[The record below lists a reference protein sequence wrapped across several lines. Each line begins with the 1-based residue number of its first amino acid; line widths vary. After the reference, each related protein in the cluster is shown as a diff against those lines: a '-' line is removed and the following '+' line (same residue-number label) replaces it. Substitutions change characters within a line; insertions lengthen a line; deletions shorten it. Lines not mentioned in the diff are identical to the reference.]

1 MIKVNLISGF
11 LGAGKTTLI
20 KKVLENVKEE
30 KIVIIENEFGEVA
43 IDGDLIK
50 KEGFDVFELR
60 SGCICCM
67 MKQDFEDSLQKV
79 IEEYKPDRIII
90 EPTGISSLSQLLD
103 ILEKDNFKDKININR
118 VITVVDSTSY
128 LEEKDAFGEF
138 YMDQVEN
145 AEILIVSKT
154 QMVDK
159 STLKKVKESLRECNK
174 KASIKTLAFE
184 EFNKEYILN
193 FLDED
198 SSRDIKRDSVEVM
211 ISTEDG
217 FESLGVKTNKIFEI
231 REINEIVSKLF
242 TGKYGDVIRIK
253 GFLKGEKEIIQ
264 INCTKKVHN
273 IETVEDSKEIKI
285 CIIGQDLR
293 KRKIQF
299 LFKEKYNIKK
309 IIKNFKE

>member
-118 VITVVDSTSY
+118 VITVVDSTNY

-217 FESLGVKTNKIFEI
+217 FESLGVKTNKIFQI
-231 REINEIVSKLF
+231 REINEIISKLF
-242 TGKYGDVIRIK
+242 TGKYGNVIRIK

-309 IIKNFKE
+309 L

>member
-309 IIKNFKE
+309 L

>member
-1 MIKVNLISGF
+1 MIKVNLVSGF

-30 KIVIIENEFGEVA
+30 KVIIIENEFGEVA

-79 IEEYKPDRIII
+79 IKEYKPDRIII

-103 ILEKDNFKDKININR
+103 ILEKDNFKDKININS

-154 QMVDK
+154 EMVDK
-159 STLKKVKESLRECNK
+159 STLKKVKESLREFNK
-174 KASIKTLAFE
+174 KATIITLAFE

-193 FLDED
+193 FLDEY
-198 SSRDIKRDSVEVM
+198 SSSDIKREPIEVM

-231 REINEIVSKLF
+231 KEVSEIISKLF
-242 TGKYGDVIRIK
+242 TGKYGNIIRIK

-273 IETVEDSKEIKI
+273 IETAKGREEIKI
-285 CIIGQDLR
+285 CIIGQNLY
-293 KRKIQF
+293 KKEIQF
-299 LFKEKYNIKK
+299 LFKEKYKIKRV
-309 IIKNFKE
+309 

>member
-217 FESLGVKTNKIFEI
+217 FESLGVKTNKIFQI
-231 REINEIVSKLF
+231 REINEIISKLF
-242 TGKYGDVIRIK
+242 TGKYGNVIRIK

-309 IIKNFKE
+309 L

>member
-43 IDGDLIK
+43 MDGDLIK

-174 KASIKTLAFE
+174 KANIKTLAFE

-293 KRKIQF
+293 KKKIQF
-299 LFKEKYNIKK
+299 LFKEKI
-309 IIKNFKE
+309 

>member
-20 KKVLENVKEE
+20 KKILGNVKEE
-30 KIVIIENEFGEVA
+30 KVIIIENEFGEVA

-103 ILEKDNFKDKININR
+103 ILEKDNFKDRININS
-118 VITVVDSTSY
+118 VITVVDGTSY

-138 YMDQVEN
+138 YIDQVKN
-145 AEILIVSKT
+145 AKTLIVSKT
-154 QMVDK
+154 QIVDK
-159 STLKKVKESLRECNK
+159 STLKEVKESLREFNK
-174 KASIKTLAFE
+174 KAHIITLPFE
-184 EFNKEYILN
+184 KFNKEYILN

-198 SSRDIKRDSVEVM
+198 LLKDMEREPVEVV

-217 FESLGVKTNKIFEI
+217 FESLGVKTNKIFEMK
-231 REINEIVSKLF
+231 EINEIISKLF
-242 TGKYGDVIRIK
+242 TREYGNVIRIK
-253 GFLKGEKEIIQ
+253 GFLKGKEEIIQ

-273 IETVEDSKEIKI
+273 IETVKGREELKI
-285 CIIGQDLR
+285 CIIGQGLC
-293 KRKIQF
+293 KNEIKS
-299 LFKEKYNIKK
+299 LFKEKYKIKK
-309 IIKNFKE
+309 I

>member
-174 KASIKTLAFE
+174 KANIKTLAFE

-293 KRKIQF
+293 KKKIQF

-309 IIKNFKE
+309 L

>member
-174 KASIKTLAFE
+174 KANIKTLAFE

-285 CIIGQDLR
+285 CIIGQGLR
-293 KRKIQF
+293 KKKIQF

-309 IIKNFKE
+309 L

>member
-20 KKVLENVKEE
+20 KKILGNVKEE
-30 KIVIIENEFGEVA
+30 KVIIIENEFGEVA

-103 ILEKDNFKDKININR
+103 ILEKDNFKDRININS
-118 VITVVDSTSY
+118 VITLVDGTSY

-159 STLKKVKESLRECNK
+159 STLKEVKESLREFNK
-174 KASIKTLAFE
+174 KAPIITLPFE
-184 EFNKEYILN
+184 EFNKEHILN

-198 SSRDIKRDSVEVM
+198 SSGDIKREPVEVM

-231 REINEIVSKLF
+231 NEMNEIISKLF
-242 TGKYGDVIRIK
+242 TGKYGNVIRVK
-253 GFLKGEKEIIQ
+253 GFLDGKEEIIQ

-273 IETVEDSKEIKI
+273 IEKVRAREEIKI
-285 CIIGQDLR
+285 CIIGQSLC
-293 KRKIQF
+293 KKEIQS
-299 LFKEKYNIKK
+299 LFREKYKVK
-309 IIKNFKE
+309 RL

>member
-1 MIKVNLISGF
+1 MIKVNLVSGF

-20 KKVLENVKEE
+20 KKILESVKEE
-30 KIVIIENEFGEVA
+30 KVIIIENEFGEVA

-50 KEGFDVFELR
+50 KDGFDVFELR

-67 MKQDFEDSLQKV
+67 MKQDFENSLQKV

-103 ILEKDNFKDKININR
+103 ILEKDNFKDKINIKS
-118 VITVVDSTSY
+118 VITVVDGTSY

-138 YMDQVEN
+138 YMNQVEN

-154 QMVDK
+154 QIVDN
-159 STLKKVKESLRECNK
+159 STLEEVKESLMEFNK
-174 KASIKTLAFE
+174 KAHIITLPFE

-198 SSRDIKRDSVEVM
+198 LLKDMEREPLEVTVF
-211 ISTEDG
+211 TEDG
-217 FESLGVKTNKIFEI
+217 FESLGVKTNKIFETK
-231 REINEIVSKLF
+231 EMNEIISKLF
-242 TGKYGDVIRIK
+242 TGEYGNVIRIK
-253 GFLKGEKEIIQ
+253 GFLKGKEEIIQ

-273 IETVEDSKEIKI
+273 IETVKDREELKI
-285 CIIGQDLR
+285 CIIGQGLC
-293 KRKIQF
+293 KNEIKS
-299 LFKEKYNIKK
+299 LFIEKYKIKK
-309 IIKNFKE
+309 I

>member
-1 MIKVNLISGF
+1 MTKVNLISGF

-103 ILEKDNFKDKININR
+103 ILKKDNFKDKININS
-118 VITVVDSTSY
+118 VITVVDGISY

-138 YMDQVEN
+138 YMDQIEN
-145 AEILIVSKT
+145 AKILIISKT
-154 QMVDK
+154 QMIDK
-159 STLKKVKESLRECNK
+159 STLNKVKESLREFNK
-174 KASIKTLAFE
+174 KAHIIELPFE
-184 EFNKEYILN
+184 EFNREYVLK
-193 FLDED
+193 FLDENL
-198 SSRDIKRDSVEVM
+198 SRDIKIEPVEFKV
-211 ISTEDG
+211 STEDG
-217 FESLGVKTNKIFEI
+217 FESLGIKTNKIFEI
-231 REINEIVSKLF
+231 DDVNKLISKLF
-242 TGKYGDVIRIK
+242 VGKYGNIIRIK
-253 GFLKGEKEIIQ
+253 GFLKGREDIIQ
-264 INCTKKVHN
+264 INCTKKVYS
-273 IETVEDSKEIKI
+273 IDAIKDSEEIKI
-285 CIIGQDLR
+285 CIIGQNLY
-293 KRKIQF
+293 KKEIEF
-299 LFKEKYNIKK
+299 LFKEKYRIKRL
-309 IIKNFKE
+309 

>member
-217 FESLGVKTNKIFEI
+217 LESLGVKTNKIFEI

-309 IIKNFKE
+309 L

>member
-30 KIVIIENEFGEVA
+30 KIIIIENEFGEVA

-50 KEGFDVFELR
+50 KDGFDVFELR

-79 IEEYKPDRIII
+79 IKEYKPDRIII

-103 ILEKDNFKDKININR
+103 ILEKDDFKDEININS
-118 VITVVDSTSY
+118 VITVVDGISY

-138 YMDQVEN
+138 YMDQIKN
-145 AEILIVSKT
+145 AKTLIVSKT
-154 QMVDK
+154 QIVDK
-159 STLKKVKESLRECNK
+159 STLKEVKESLREFNK
-174 KASIKTLAFE
+174 KATIITLPFE

-198 SSRDIKRDSVEVM
+198 LSGDIEREHIEVM

-217 FESLGVKTNKIFEI
+217 FESLGIKTNKIFEI
-231 REINEIVSKLF
+231 KEINEIVSKLF
-242 TGKYGDVIRIK
+242 TGKYGNVIRIK
-253 GFLKGEKEIIQ
+253 GFLKEKEEIIQ
-264 INCTKKVHN
+264 INCTKKLHN
-273 IETVEDSKEIKI
+273 IETVKGREEIKI
-285 CIIGQDLR
+285 CIIGQGLC
-293 KRKIQF
+293 KNEIKS
-299 LFKEKYNIKK
+299 LFKEKYKIKTV
-309 IIKNFKE
+309 

>member
-20 KKVLENVKEE
+20 KKILENVKEE
-30 KIVIIENEFGEVA
+30 KVIIIENEFGEVA

-50 KEGFDVFELR
+50 TEGFDVFELR

-67 MKQDFEDSLQKV
+67 MKQDFEDSLEKV

-103 ILEKDNFKDKININR
+103 ILEKDNFKNRININS
-118 VITVVDSTSY
+118 VITVVDVTSY

-145 AEILIVSKT
+145 AEILILSKT

-159 STLKKVKESLRECNK
+159 STLKKVKESLRKFNK
-174 KASIKTLAFE
+174 KAHIITLPFE

-193 FLDED
+193 FLDEGL
-198 SSRDIKRDSVEVM
+198 SMDIERTPVEVM
-211 ISTEDG
+211 MSTEDG
-217 FESLGVKTNKIFEI
+217 FESLGIKTNKIFEI
-231 REINEIVSKLF
+231 NEMNEIVSKLF
-242 TGKYGDVIRIK
+242 TGKYGNVIRIK
-253 GFLKGEKEIIQ
+253 GFLNGKEEIIQ

-273 IETVEDSKEIKI
+273 IEKTKDKEDLKI
-285 CIIGQDLR
+285 CIIGQNLCEEEI
-293 KRKIQF
+293 KF
-299 LFKEKYNIKK
+299 LFKEKYKIKRL
-309 IIKNFKE
+309 

>member
-43 IDGDLIK
+43 MDGDLIK

-174 KASIKTLAFE
+174 KANIKTLAFE

-293 KRKIQF
+293 KKKIQF
-299 LFKEKYNIKK
+299 LFKEKYNIKNYK
-309 IIKNFKE
+309 KF

>member
-20 KKVLENVKEE
+20 KKVLENLKEE

-103 ILEKDNFKDKININR
+103 ILEKDNFKYKININS
-118 VITVVDSTSY
+118 VITVVDGISY

-138 YMDQVEN
+138 YMDQIKN
-145 AEILIVSKT
+145 AKTLIVSKT
-154 QMVDK
+154 QIVDK
-159 STLKKVKESLRECNK
+159 STLKEVKESLREFNE
-174 KASIKTLAFE
+174 KAHIITLPFE
-184 EFNKEYILN
+184 EFNKDYVLN

-198 SSRDIKRDSVEVM
+198 LSKDIKRGTVEVI

-217 FESLGVKTNKIFEI
+217 FESLGIKTNKIFDI
-231 REINEIVSKLF
+231 KEINEIVSKLF
-242 TGKYGDVIRIK
+242 AGKYGNIIRIK
-253 GFLKGEKEIIQ
+253 GFLKGREDIIQ
-264 INCTKKVHN
+264 INCTKKLHS
-273 IETVEDSKEIKI
+273 IDAIKDSEEIKI
-285 CIIGQDLR
+285 CIIGQNLY
-293 KRKIQF
+293 KKEIEF
-299 LFKEKYNIKK
+299 LFKEKYRIKRL
-309 IIKNFKE
+309 

>member
-103 ILEKDNFKDKININR
+103 ILEKDNLKDKININR

-309 IIKNFKE
+309 L

>member
-30 KIVIIENEFGEVA
+30 KIVIIENEFGEIA

-198 SSRDIKRDSVEVM
+198 SSMDIKRDSVEVM

-231 REINEIVSKLF
+231 REINEIISKLF
-242 TGKYGDVIRIK
+242 TGKYGNVIRIK

-309 IIKNFKE
+309 L

>member
-1 MIKVNLISGF
+1 MTKVNLISGF

-103 ILEKDNFKDKININR
+103 ILKKDNFKDKININS
-118 VITVVDSTSY
+118 VITVVDGISY

-138 YMDQVEN
+138 YMDQIEN
-145 AEILIVSKT
+145 AKILIISKT
-154 QMVDK
+154 QMIDK
-159 STLKKVKESLRECNK
+159 STLNKVKESLREFNK
-174 KASIKTLAFE
+174 KAHIIELPFE
-184 EFNKEYILN
+184 EFNREYVLK
-193 FLDED
+193 FLDENL
-198 SSRDIKRDSVEVM
+198 SRDIKIEPVEFKV
-211 ISTEDG
+211 STEDG
-217 FESLGVKTNKIFEI
+217 FESLGIKTNKIFEI
-231 REINEIVSKLF
+231 DDVNKLISKLF
-242 TGKYGDVIRIK
+242 AGKYGNIIRIK
-253 GFLKGEKEIIQ
+253 GFLKGREDIIQ
-264 INCTKKVHN
+264 INCTKKVYS
-273 IETVEDSKEIKI
+273 IDAIKDSEEIKI
-285 CIIGQDLR
+285 CIIGQNLY
-293 KRKIQF
+293 KKEIEF
-299 LFKEKYNIKK
+299 LFKEKYRIKRL
-309 IIKNFKE
+309 

>member
-154 QMVDK
+154 QIVDK
-159 STLKKVKESLRECNK
+159 STLKEVKESLREFNK
-174 KASIKTLAFE
+174 KAHIITLPFE

-309 IIKNFKE
+309 L

>member
-1 MIKVNLISGF
+1 MIKVNLVSGF

-20 KKVLENVKEE
+20 KKILENVKEE
-30 KIVIIENEFGEVA
+30 KVIIIENEFGEVA

-103 ILEKDNFKDKININR
+103 ILEKDNFKDRININS
-118 VITVVDSTSY
+118 VITVVDGTSY

-138 YMDQVEN
+138 YMDQVKN
-145 AEILIVSKT
+145 AKTLIVSKT
-154 QMVDK
+154 QIVDK
-159 STLKKVKESLRECNK
+159 STLKEVKESLREFNK
-174 KASIKTLAFE
+174 KANIITLPFE

-198 SSRDIKRDSVEVM
+198 LLKDMEREPLEVTV
-211 ISTEDG
+211 STEDG
-217 FESLGVKTNKIFEI
+217 FESLGVKTNKIFETK
-231 REINEIVSKLF
+231 EMNEIISKLF
-242 TGKYGDVIRIK
+242 TGEYGNVIRIK
-253 GFLKGEKEIIQ
+253 GFLKGKEEIIQ

-273 IETVEDSKEIKI
+273 IETVKDREELKI
-285 CIIGQDLR
+285 CIIGQGLC
-293 KRKIQF
+293 KNEIKS
-299 LFKEKYNIKK
+299 LFREKYKIKK
-309 IIKNFKE
+309 I

>member
-20 KKVLENVKEE
+20 KKILGNVKEE
-30 KIVIIENEFGEVA
+30 KVIIIENEFGEVA

-118 VITVVDSTSY
+118 VITVVDSISY

-217 FESLGVKTNKIFEI
+217 FESSGVKTNKIFEI
-231 REINEIVSKLF
+231 REINEIVSRLF

-309 IIKNFKE
+309 L

>member
-1 MIKVNLISGF
+1 MIKVNLVSGF

-30 KIVIIENEFGEVA
+30 KVIIIENEFGEVT

-79 IEEYKPDRIII
+79 IKEYKPDRIII

-103 ILEKDNFKDKININR
+103 ILEKDNFKDKININS

-138 YMDQVEN
+138 YMDQIKN
-145 AEILIVSKT
+145 AKTLIVSKT
-154 QMVDK
+154 QIVDK
-159 STLKKVKESLRECNK
+159 STLKEVKESLREFNK
-174 KASIKTLAFE
+174 KATIITLPFE

-198 SSRDIKRDSVEVM
+198 LSGDIEREPIEVM

-217 FESLGVKTNKIFEI
+217 FESLGIKTNKIFEI
-231 REINEIVSKLF
+231 KEINEIVSKLF
-242 TGKYGDVIRIK
+242 TGKYGNVIRIK
-253 GFLKGEKEIIQ
+253 GFLKEKEEIIQ
-264 INCTKKVHN
+264 INCTKKLHN
-273 IETVEDSKEIKI
+273 IETVKGREEIKI
-285 CIIGQDLR
+285 CIIGQGLC
-293 KRKIQF
+293 KNEIKS
-299 LFKEKYNIKK
+299 LFKEKYKIKRV
-309 IIKNFKE
+309 

>member
-20 KKVLENVKEE
+20 KKILENVKEE

-118 VITVVDSTSY
+118 VITVVDSISY

-154 QMVDK
+154 QIVDK
-159 STLKKVKESLRECNK
+159 STLKEVKESLREFNK
-174 KASIKTLAFE
+174 KAHIITLPFE

-309 IIKNFKE
+309 L

>member
-20 KKVLENVKEE
+20 KKILGNVKEE
-30 KIVIIENEFGEVA
+30 KVIIIENEFGEVA

-50 KEGFDVFELR
+50 KEGFHVFELR

-103 ILEKDNFKDKININR
+103 ILEKDNFKDRININS
-118 VITVVDSTSY
+118 VITVVDGTSY

-138 YMDQVEN
+138 YIDQVKN
-145 AEILIVSKT
+145 AKTLIVSKT
-154 QMVDK
+154 QIVDK
-159 STLKKVKESLRECNK
+159 STLKEVKESLREFNK
-174 KASIKTLAFE
+174 KAHIITLPFE

-198 SSRDIKRDSVEVM
+198 LLKDMEREPVEVV

-217 FESLGVKTNKIFEI
+217 FESLGVKTNKIFETK
-231 REINEIVSKLF
+231 EINEIISKLF
-242 TGKYGDVIRIK
+242 TGEYGNVIRIK
-253 GFLKGEKEIIQ
+253 GFLKGKEEIIQ

-273 IETVEDSKEIKI
+273 IETVKGREELKI
-285 CIIGQDLR
+285 CIIGQGLC
-293 KRKIQF
+293 KNEIKS
-299 LFKEKYNIKK
+299 LFKEKYKIKK
-309 IIKNFKE
+309 I

>member
-30 KIVIIENEFGEVA
+30 KIVIIENEFGEIA

-184 EFNKEYILN
+184 KFNKEYILN

-231 REINEIVSKLF
+231 REINEIISKLF

-309 IIKNFKE
+309 L

>member
-30 KIVIIENEFGEVA
+30 KIVIIENEFGEIA

-184 EFNKEYILN
+184 EFSKEYILN

-231 REINEIVSKLF
+231 REINEIISKLF

-309 IIKNFKE
+309 L

>member
-20 KKVLENVKEE
+20 KKILGNVKEE
-30 KIVIIENEFGEVA
+30 KVIIIENEFGEVA

-103 ILEKDNFKDKININR
+103 ILEKDNFKDRININS
-118 VITVVDSTSY
+118 VITVVDGTSY

-138 YMDQVEN
+138 YIDQVKN
-145 AEILIVSKT
+145 AKTLIVSKT
-154 QMVDK
+154 QIVDK
-159 STLKKVKESLRECNK
+159 STLKEVKESLREFNK
-174 KASIKTLAFE
+174 KANIITLPFE

-198 SSRDIKRDSVEVM
+198 LLKDMEREPLEVTV
-211 ISTEDG
+211 STEDG
-217 FESLGVKTNKIFEI
+217 FESLGVKTNKIFETK
-231 REINEIVSKLF
+231 EMNEIISKLF
-242 TGKYGDVIRIK
+242 TGEYGNVIRIK
-253 GFLKGEKEIIQ
+253 GFLKGKEEIIQ

-273 IETVEDSKEIKI
+273 IETVKDREELKI
-285 CIIGQDLR
+285 CIIGQGLC
-293 KRKIQF
+293 KNEIKS
-299 LFKEKYNIKK
+299 LFREKYKIKK
-309 IIKNFKE
+309 I

>member
-1 MIKVNLISGF
+1 M
-11 LGAGKTTLI
+11 
-20 KKVLENVKEE
+20 
-30 KIVIIENEFGEVA
+30 
-43 IDGDLIK
+43 
-50 KEGFDVFELR
+50 
-60 SGCICCM
+60 
-67 MKQDFEDSLQKV
+67 
-79 IEEYKPDRIII
+79 
-90 EPTGISSLSQLLD
+90 
-103 ILEKDNFKDKININR
+103 
-118 VITVVDSTSY
+118 VDSTSY

-174 KASIKTLAFE
+174 KANIKTLAFE

-293 KRKIQF
+293 KKKIQF

-309 IIKNFKE
+309 L

>member
-159 STLKKVKESLRECNK
+159 STLKKVKESLSECNK

-309 IIKNFKE
+309 L

>member
-159 STLKKVKESLRECNK
+159 STLKKVKESLMECNK

-309 IIKNFKE
+309 L

>member
-1 MIKVNLISGF
+1 
-11 LGAGKTTLI
+11 
-20 KKVLENVKEE
+20 
-30 KIVIIENEFGEVA
+30 
-43 IDGDLIK
+43 
-50 KEGFDVFELR
+50 
-60 SGCICCM
+60 M

-174 KASIKTLAFE
+174 KANIKTLAFE

-285 CIIGQDLR
+285 CIIGQYLR
-293 KRKIQF
+293 KKKIQF
-299 LFKEKYNIKK
+299 LFKEKYNIKNYK
-309 IIKNFKE
+309 KF

>member
-20 KKVLENVKEE
+20 KKILGNVKEE
-30 KIVIIENEFGEVA
+30 KVIIIENEFGEVA

-103 ILEKDNFKDKININR
+103 ILEKDNFKDRININS
-118 VITVVDSTSY
+118 VITVVDGTSY

-138 YMDQVEN
+138 YIDQVKN
-145 AEILIVSKT
+145 SKTLIVSKT
-154 QMVDK
+154 QIVDK
-159 STLKKVKESLRECNK
+159 STLKEVKESLREFNK
-174 KASIKTLAFE
+174 KAHIITLPFE
-184 EFNKEYILN
+184 KFNKEYILN

-198 SSRDIKRDSVEVM
+198 LLKDMEREPVEVV

-217 FESLGVKTNKIFEI
+217 FESLGVKTNKIFGTKEM
-231 REINEIVSKLF
+231 NEIISKLF
-242 TGKYGDVIRIK
+242 TGEYGNVIRIK
-253 GFLKGEKEIIQ
+253 GFLKGKEEIIQ

-273 IETVEDSKEIKI
+273 IETVKGREELKI
-285 CIIGQDLR
+285 CIIGQGLC
-293 KRKIQF
+293 KNEIKS
-299 LFKEKYNIKK
+299 LFKEKYKIKK
-309 IIKNFKE
+309 I

>member
-60 SGCICCM
+60 SGCICCI

-174 KASIKTLAFE
+174 KANIKTLAFE

-293 KRKIQF
+293 KKKIQF

-309 IIKNFKE
+309 L

>member
-1 MIKVNLISGF
+1 MTKVNLISGF

-103 ILEKDNFKDKININR
+103 ILKKDNFKDKININS
-118 VITVVDSTSY
+118 VITVVDGISY

-138 YMDQVEN
+138 YMDQIEN
-145 AEILIVSKT
+145 AKILIISKT
-154 QMVDK
+154 QMIDK
-159 STLKKVKESLRECNK
+159 STLNKVKESLREFNK
-174 KASIKTLAFE
+174 KAHIIELPFE
-184 EFNKEYILN
+184 EFNRECVLK
-193 FLDED
+193 FLDENL
-198 SSRDIKRDSVEVM
+198 SRDIKIEPVEFKV
-211 ISTEDG
+211 STEYG
-217 FESLGVKTNKIFEI
+217 FESLGIKTNKIFEI
-231 REINEIVSKLF
+231 DDVNKLISKLF
-242 TGKYGDVIRIK
+242 AGKYGNIIRIK
-253 GFLKGEKEIIQ
+253 GFLKGREDIIQ
-264 INCTKKVHN
+264 INCTKKVYS
-273 IETVEDSKEIKI
+273 IDAIKDSEEIKI
-285 CIIGQDLR
+285 CIIGQNLY
-293 KRKIQF
+293 KKEIEF
-299 LFKEKYNIKK
+299 LFKEKYRIKRL
-309 IIKNFKE
+309 

>member
-174 KASIKTLAFE
+174 KANIKTLAFE

-309 IIKNFKE
+309 L